1 MENND
6 NNIDFAKE
14 VRELRDN
21 MGMNRR
27 EFCDYFEIPYRT
39 VVDWEAGNRRMPN
52 YLLRLMVYK
61 AGVEKLINGDD

>member
-52 YLLRLMVYK
+52 YLLRLMIYK